1 MSSATA
7 SVRPAGRRPLAMRP
21 RADHDLVSS
30 ASRRLTP
37 RDRLLC
43 QVLFDH
49 KVFTTEQ
56 VTDLCFCNL
65 TTARHR
71 LTTLYIMRVLDR
83 FRPFRPVGSDPYHY
97 VLDSLGVEVVAADRG
112 IEVPRPGLHHTRAL
126 ALADSQRLAHLLG
139 VNGLFCSLAAW
150 ARSVE
155 DAELAEWWP
164 ERRCAAEWGDVV
176 RPDGFGTLRHRGV
189 VVEFFVEVDRGTE
202 TLTRLADKLTG
213 YVELVHAT
221 GWSPQVCFWFPSPRR
236 EAEARRV
243 LAHPEV
249 AVVTGAAGLG
259 TGMGGGPGGT
269 VWLPGGSTGPRR
281 HLIDLAA
288 GTAVP
293 GRRS

>member
-1 MSSATA
+1 VSSASA
-7 SVRPAGRRPLAMRP
+7 SVRPDGRRPLAVRP
-21 RADHDLVSS
+21 RADHDLV
-30 ASRRLTP
+30 AAVSRRLTP

-43 QVLFDH
+43 RALFDH
-49 KVFTTEQ
+49 KVLTTEQ

-71 LTTLYIMRVLDR
+71 LTTLYGLRVLDR

-97 VLDSLGVEVVAADRG
+97 VLDTLGADVVAADRG
-112 IEVPRPGLHHTRAL
+112 IEVSRPGLHHSRAL

-150 ARSVE
+150 ARSVDGGE
-155 DAELAEWWP
+155 VAEWWS
-164 ERRCAAEWGDVV
+164 ERRCAAEWGGVV
-176 RPDGFGTLRHRGV
+176 RPDGFGVLRHRQR

-202 TLTRLADKLTG
+202 TLTRLADKLAG
-213 YVELVHAT
+213 YAELVRAT
-221 GWSPQVCFWFPSPRR
+221 GWTPLVCFWFPTPRR

-243 LAHPEV
+243 LARPEA

-259 TGMGGGPGGT
+259 AGMGGGPGGA
-269 VWLPGGSTGPRR
+269 VWLPVGSTGPRR

-288 GTAVP
+288 GTTAS
-293 GRRS
+293 GRCS